1 MPKDKSLFY
10 YGSMFHRLFDSQL
23 AEAREVTVELIPEG
37 SSVLDIACG
46 TGQLCFALRGQKNC
60 YVVGLDLSLRMLD
73 FAQKS
78 NPYPDITFIH
88 EDANDLSRFKDN
100 SFNYATMLMIMHEV
114 PRQQQVCILKEALR
128 VARKGI
134 IIDSVVPLPKNAGG
148 IGIRVVEKT
157 IGHDH
162 NANFKAFL
170 ATGGIK
176 NIIQESGLQLE
187 IEHSGLFWRNCR
199 QVVVVTKPT

>member
-1 MPKDKSLFY
+1 MPKDKSLFF
-10 YGSMFHRLFDSQL
+10 YGSMFHRLLDPQL
-23 AEAREVTVELIPEG
+23 AEAREVTLGLIPEG

-60 YVVGLDLSLRMLD
+60 HVVGLDLSLRMLE

-78 NPYPDITFIH
+78 NPYPDISFIH
-88 EDANDLSRFKDN
+88 EDANDLSSFKDN

-114 PRQQQVCILKEALR
+114 PRLQQVCILKEALR

-134 IIDSVVPLPKNAGG
+134 IIDSVVPLPKNVGG

-157 IGHDH
+157 LGHDH
-162 NANFKAFL
+162 NPNFKAFL
-170 ATGGIK
+170 ANGGIK

-187 IEHSGLFWRNCR
+187 IEHSGVFWRNCR

>member
-1 MPKDKSLFY
+1 MPKDKSLFF
-10 YGSMFHRLFDSQL
+10 YGSMFHKLLDPQL

-60 YVVGLDLSLRMLD
+60 HVVGLDLSLRMLQ

-78 NPYPDITFIH
+78 NPYPDVSFIH
-88 EDANDLSRFKDN
+88 EDANDLSSFKDN

-114 PRQQQVCILKEALR
+114 PRLQQVCFLKEALR
-128 VARKGI
+128 VARKCI

-157 IGHDH
+157 LGHDH
-162 NANFKAFL
+162 NENFRAFL
-170 ATGGIK
+170 ATGGIES
-176 NIIQESGLQLE
+176 IIQESGLQLE
-187 IEHSGLFWRNCR
+187 IEHSSVFWRNCR